1 MVKIQLI
8 KMFPYRN
15 KEQERDSE
23 NTGTDSAKSHI
34 KRILRNVSFEKAFH
48 FYERLGKPSGEAAR
62 SLIEFRDKMN
72 VVTFQSLVFH
82 LKRKDF
88 ENWISEV
95 IGDSK
100 LAEEIRK
107 ISIDDFDLK
116 EKLYATISK
125 RIRELERILSIKMAA
140 SEDFSFAP
148 RFSRVEI
155 PDIEQVI

>member
-1 MVKIQLI
+1 
-8 KMFPYRN
+8 MFPYKN

-23 NTGTDSAKSHI
+23 NTGTDFTQSHI
-34 KRILRNVSFEKAFH
+34 KRILRNVSPEKAFH
-48 FYERLGKPSGEAAR
+48 FYERLGKPSGEDAR
-62 SLIEFRDKMN
+62 SLNEFRDKMN

-125 RIRELERILSIKMAA
+125 RIRELNRILSTKMAT
-140 SEDFSFAP
+140 SEDVSFAP

-155 PDIEQVI
+155 PDIEHVI